1 VNILW
6 IKAGPLL
13 PITAGGRIRT
23 WNLLKQLSRWDSI
36 TALTYTPSY
45 FETQQEE
52 ARRYVDLLPM
62 TFPGPT
68 KYSAGYYLDYF
79 CKLASPKPFGVLK
92 TAVPEVREK
101 IAQLAGNGQFDVVLY
116 DFLSASLNFV
126 AGLPSPQVLFTHNV
140 ETLIWKR
147 HFHTARN
154 PLMKV
159 AAGIEYF
166 KLKHYELS
174 FSRNFDHILTVSDVD
189 RNYFAQA
196 IDASRLSVIP
206 TGVDLEY
213 FHPSSSSPR
222 SNSLVFSGSMDW
234 LANEDAIVYFVQ
246 EILPLVAREIP
257 DVILTVVGRD
267 PGPAL
272 HRLAEANKCVRLT
285 GTVPDVRPYI
295 TQGALYVVPLRVGS
309 GTRLKIFEAMA
320 LGKAVVSTTLGAEG
334 LPLVHGRDALL
345 ADTPEEFA
353 AATVR
358 LLRDNDLRDRL
369 GTAARQLVESQYGW
383 PSVAW
388 HCHQALEHVVTAHA
402 APASFR

>member
-1 VNILW
+1 VKILW

-45 FETQQEE
+45 FETHQEE
-52 ARRYVDLLPM
+52 ARRYVDLLSM
-62 TFPGPT
+62 TFPGPA
-68 KYSAGYYLDYF
+68 KYSAGYYLDYV

-92 TAVPEVREK
+92 TAVPEVRER

-116 DFLSASLNFV
+116 DFLSASLNFA
-126 AGLPSPQVLFTHNV
+126 AGIPSPQVLFTHNV

-154 PLMKV
+154 PLMKLV
-159 AAGIEYF
+159 AGIEYL

-189 RNYFAQA
+189 RDYFARTV
-196 IDASRLSVIP
+196 DPSRISAIP

-213 FHPSSSSPR
+213 FHPGSSPPQ

-234 LANEDAIVYFVQ
+234 LANEDAIVYFV
-246 EILPLVAREIP
+246 EDILPLVARQIP
-257 DVILTVVGRD
+257 EVTLTVVGRD
-267 PGPAL
+267 PGPVL
-272 HRLAEANKCVRLT
+272 HRLAEANRRVHLT

-295 TQGALYVVPLRVGS
+295 SKGAVYVVPLRVGG

-369 GTAARQLVESQYGW
+369 GAAARRLVESQYGW

-388 HCHQALEHVVTAHA
+388 HCHLVLEQVVAAHS
-402 APASFR
+402 APACIR